1 VTVTLDLKPEVEAE
15 LLPVWKQL
23 VRGRIVRGVLS
34 SPPKHPL

>member
-1 VTVTLDLKPEVEAE
+1 MTVTLNLKPEVEAE

-23 VRGRIVRGVLS
+23 VRGHSVRGVFS